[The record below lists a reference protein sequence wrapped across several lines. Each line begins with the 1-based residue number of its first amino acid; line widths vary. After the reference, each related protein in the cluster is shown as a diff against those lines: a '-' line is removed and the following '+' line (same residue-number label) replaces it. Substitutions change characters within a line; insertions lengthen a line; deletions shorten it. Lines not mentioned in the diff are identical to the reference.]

1 MKKLSILFLAA
12 LVCFVCSCGSSGSK
26 ERDDSDKVDKTD
38 VDTTDDSDTADVSDT
53 DKKDDSDTEKPASAS
68 DEDNTVNDNDS
79 EKDDSQTDDSDTND
93 SDPIESGICSPNPCD
108 TAENQAEH
116 KTRCMP
122 ENEGTSYTCVCDVSY
137 YSYDGLC
144 CQPHSSNKGGKCQ
157 CDNYY
162 LETEEEPGKCIAKC
176 TENTLEG
183 LTGYCQKGFTC
194 QQGTCIKD
202 HCAGYTC
209 PENSTC
215 TTKNDEAFCQC
226 ENPLQMSNGKCCPK
240 NSTNIN
246 GTCTCDTG
254 YEISGSKCVMSA
266 NNPCKTKPCKESN
279 KKICVADKSEAGYHC
294 ECNTNYQEDSSGT
307 CRTIVYDLCPDDMQC
322 LRGYCLPHDL
332 SNEQCIKDS
341 DCHEFSEKTSCTAPH
356 AAGGVCSGCTYNSDC
371 PGNTQ
376 CMDEMQGQPCALM
389 CKKDDDCPYG
399 TCTSLGYCGQKHCS
413 TDEDCFK
420 GTVCIGSTGD
430 NDGMCQRASCH
441 ETACSET
448 NPGGSCPEGAA
459 CINGSCVSSC
469 EPNPCN
475 EINRTTCEKKLGVPT
490 CVCDEGTV
498 EKDGKC
504 QPEVKTCPSGFICKN
519 GYCADKSDPAFFC
532 VENSDCGSSLTC
544 SPTSPS
550 GTCSGCSLTK
560 PCPGADEEDSAVSCS
575 STSTE
580 TSGYCMRSCLTDEEC
595 NIGMICKNGSCG
607 SKECSKPSDCP
618 ANYTCKPSTT
628 ISETNEIVEIGICK
642 RKPCE

>member
-1 MKKLSILFLAA
+1 MKKLSILLLAI
-12 LVCFVCSCGSSGSK
+12 LVCFACSCGSSDSK
-26 ERDDSDKVDKTD
+26 EKGNSESVDGNDIDTTDDSDKVDD
-38 VDTTDDSDTADVSDT
+38 GSDTENTDDSD
-53 DKKDDSDTEKPASAS
+53 SARPES

-79 EKDDSQTDDSDTND
+79 EKDDSDTAV
-93 SDPIESGICSPNPCD
+93 SGICSPNPCD
-108 TAENQAEH
+108 TAENQAVH

-122 ENEGTSYTCVCDVSY
+122 ENEGTSYTCVCDSSY
-137 YSYDGLC
+137 YSYGDIC
-144 CQPHSSNKGGKCQ
+144 CPAHSSEKNGKCI
-157 CDNYY
+157 CETYY
-162 LETEEEPGKCIAKC
+162 LETEEKPGKCVAAC
-176 TENTLEG
+176 TENTFEG

-226 ENPLQMSNGKCCPK
+226 DSPLQMSNGKCCPK
-240 NSTNIN
+240 NSTNVN
-246 GTCTCDTG
+246 GTCKCDTG
-254 YEISGSKCVMSA
+254 YELSGSKCVMSA
-266 NNPCKTKPCKESN
+266 DNPCRTKPCKESN
-279 KKICVADKSEAGYHC
+279 KKICVADTSEAGYHC

-307 CRTIVYDLCPDDMQC
+307 CKTIVYDLCPDDMQC

-332 SNEQCIKDS
+332 SNEQCTKDS
-341 DCHEFSEKTSCTAPH
+341 DCHEFSDKTSCTAPH

-430 NDGMCQRASCH
+430 NDGMCQRATCK

-469 EPNPCN
+469 SPNPCG
-475 EINRTTCEKKLGVPT
+475 ETNRTKCEKKLGVPT

-504 QPEVKTCPSGFICKN
+504 QPKTVQTCPSGFVCKN
-519 GYCADKSDPAFFC
+519 GYCADKSEGAFFC
-532 VENSDCGSSLTC
+532 AENSDCGGSLTC
-544 SPTSPS
+544 SPKSPS
-550 GTCSGCSLTK
+550 GQCNGCNYTADCPSL
-560 PCPGADEEDSAVSCS
+560 GEDDPVSCLF
-575 STSTE
+575 
-580 TSGYCMRSCLTDEEC
+580 GYCMRGCLTDYDC
-595 NIGMICKNGSCG
+595 NPGMICKTNSQGSFCG
-607 SKECSKPSDCP
+607 TKTCSKPSDCP
-618 ANYTCKPSTT
+618 ENYTCKPSESG
-628 ISETNEIVEIGICK
+628 SESGTCSRI
-642 RKPCE
+642 PCE

>member
-1 MKKLSILFLAA
+1 MKKFSLLLLA
-12 LVCFVCSCGSSGSK
+12 LLLCLVCSCGSSGSK
-26 ERDDSDKVDKTD
+26 EKDDSDQIDGTD
-38 VDTTDDSDTADVSDT
+38 VDTTDDSDADDGSDT
-53 DKKDDSDTEKPASAS
+53 DK
-68 DEDNTVNDNDS
+68 
-79 EKDDSQTDDSDTND
+79 TDDSDNQKPASDDDNTADD
-93 SDPIESGICSPNPCD
+93 SDSEAVSGICSPNPCD
-108 TAENQAEH
+108 TEENRAAH
-116 KTRCMP
+116 KSRCMP
-122 ENEGTSYTCVCDVSY
+122 ENEGTAYTCVCDSSY
-137 YSYDGLC
+137 YSYGDIC
-144 CQPHSSNKGGKCQ
+144 CPAHSSEKGGKCE
-157 CDNYY
+157 CDTYY
-162 LETEEEPGKCIAKC
+162 TEPEEEPGICVAEC
-176 TENTLEG
+176 TENTIEG
-183 LTGYCQKGFTC
+183 LNGYCKKGSIC

-202 HCAGYTC
+202 HCADYTC

-226 ENPLQMSNGKCCPK
+226 ESPLQMSNGKCCPK
-240 NSTNIN
+240 NSTNVN
-246 GTCTCDTG
+246 GTCKCNAG
-254 YEISGSKCVMSA
+254 YELSGDSCVMSA
-266 NNPCKTKPCKESN
+266 NNPCRKKPCSQANNPGQPN
-279 KKICVADKSEAGYHC
+279 KNTCVPDSSEAGYHC
-294 ECNTNYQEDSSGT
+294 ECNTSYEEDSDGK
-307 CRTIVYDLCPDDMQC
+307 CKEIVYDVCPNNMQC

-341 DCHEFSEKTSCTAPH
+341 DCREFGGNATCSAPN
-356 AAGGVCSGCTYNSDC
+356 AAGGVCSGCTDNSDC

-376 CMDEMQGQPCALM
+376 CNDTYGTCALM
-389 CKKDDDCPYG
+389 CDSDDDCPYG
-399 TCTSLGYCGQKHCS
+399 KCYSNGYCGQKHCS
-413 TDEDCFK
+413 TDEDCFN
-420 GTVCIGSTGD
+420 GSVCKYSTGD
-430 NDGMCQRASCH
+430 GDGMCQRATCK
-441 ETACSET
+441 ETVCSET
-448 NPGGSCPEGAA
+448 NPGGSCPDGAS

-475 EINRTTCEKKLGVPT
+475 EINRTTCEKRLGVPT

-504 QPEVKTCPSGFICKN
+504 QPEVKTCPSGFVCKN

-532 VENSDCGSSLTC
+532 AENSDCGSSLTC

-628 ISETNEIVEIGICK
+628 ISASNEIVEIGICK